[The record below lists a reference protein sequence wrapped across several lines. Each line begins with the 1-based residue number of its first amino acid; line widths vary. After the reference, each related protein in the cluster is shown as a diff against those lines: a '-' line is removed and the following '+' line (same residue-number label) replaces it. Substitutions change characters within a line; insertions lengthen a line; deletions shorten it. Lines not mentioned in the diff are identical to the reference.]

1 MYSNVAFQ
9 HVASLRN
16 ISRCTASSLCSWI
29 RSCATVLEPMSPSM
43 AFLRA
48 IRTFGSCRELL
59 TWLTWYVDDP
69 PAFRMYTPPLF
80 IHFHQMYERYWGAG
94 GQARRRKEVSRRFIH
109 FYFWLNETWGGPALH
124 QHKTIFGKPQECIP
138 LGGELLLWTIN
149 SLPGKILKCMKHR
162 GAMFIY
168 CSNLDEIWWDATISN
183 V

>member
-69 PAFRMYTPPLF
+69 PAFRMYTPPLRSY
-80 IHFHQMYERYWGAG
+80 I
-94 GQARRRKEVSRRFIH
+94 SI
-109 FYFWLNETWGGPALH
+109 
-124 QHKTIFGKPQECIP
+124 
-138 LGGELLLWTIN
+138 
-149 SLPGKILKCMKHR
+149 KCMKGSGGQVVKPADGKR
-162 GAMFIY
+162 CQEGLYIIIF
-168 CSNLDEIWWDATISN
+168 D
-183 V
+183 